1 MVVRERVHTRKS
13 ASLLLLLALC
23 AFVLF
28 TSSPASAAGIV
39 GKDGKIHACY
49 KAKGKGKGTL
59 RVVRSAKA
67 KCPKKWKKVA
77 WYAKAPMS
85 PATFG
90 PPGPQGPPG
99 PTGATG
105 PQGEKGETGAPG
117 RNENLV
123 LNELE
128 DKVTELLSKVQSLET
143 ILNGVSNTQLK
154 EAIAGIAKTEAL
166 EAAVG
171 SLCTQATALTEKSG
185 ELGTALSG
193 LKTVLGT
200 LAVVAVPI
208 PTALSPYSCP

>member
-1 MVVRERVHTRKS
+1 MVLRERVHAGRSTP
-13 ASLLLLLALC
+13 LLLLPALC

-39 GKDGKIHACY
+39 AKDGKIHACY
-49 KAKGKGKGTL
+49 KVKGKGKGTL

-77 WYAKAPMS
+77 WNARPTY
-85 PATFG
+85 TG
-90 PPGPQGPPG
+90 PGLAGPTGPQGPSG
-99 PTGATG
+99 STG

-128 DKVTELLSKVQSLET
+128 DKVTELLGKVQSLET
-143 ILNGVSNTQLK
+143 ILNGIDNTQLK

-166 EAAVG
+166 EDAVG
-171 SLCTQATALTEKSG
+171 SLCTQATALTSKSG

-200 LAVVAVPI
+200 LTAMMLPSI
-208 PTALSPYSCP
+208 PTALPAYSCP

>member
-1 MVVRERVHTRKS
+1 M
-13 ASLLLLLALC
+13 LLLLALC
-23 AFVLF
+23 AFILF

-39 GKDGKIHACY
+39 AKDGKIHACY

-77 WYAKAPMS
+77 WYAGAS
-85 PATFG
+85 PVG
-90 PPGPQGPPG
+90 PGVPGPQGSA
-99 PTGATG
+99 GATG
-105 PQGEKGETGAPG
+105 PQGEKGEAGPQGLPG

-143 ILNGVSNTQLK
+143 ILNGISNTQLK

-166 EAAVG
+166 EAAVD
-171 SLCTQATALTEKSG
+171 SLCTQASALTEKSG